1 LTPVIALAMAGAA
14 CGVSRGGDGPLA
26 SITFA
31 DGSTVEIQQSEV
43 DVISAGITSSDRFVQ
58 LAYGGAIPE
67 SLDNTILGQVIGSRM
82 INQALANAGSSVS
95 TSDLADGRAQ
105 LVAELTTV
113 LQEQGEAEPAAAAEE
128 VAIEIRGYVDLLSLN
143 IKGSEVLSDALAEQ
157 GAEGDEIPCVR
168 HILVDT
174 EEVSDDIFA
183 QLEDGGDFAALAA
196 EFTTDPSGVSSGGDL
211 GCSPADRYVP
221 EFMDAVNGAEIG
233 VPVQVQT
240 DFGYHILEVTAIEVD
255 NSAAVGDAISAVF
268 DSAMVEVDPLVGTWD
283 AASGTIIPAN

>member
-1 LTPVIALAMAGAA
+1 MRFNGTARTGAGRQRFNPPPRLERWRAWFTL
-14 CGVSRGGDGPLA
+14 GGL
-26 SITFA
+26 
-31 DGSTVEIQQSEV
+31 
-43 DVISAGITSSDRFVQ
+43 
-58 LAYGGAIPE
+58 
-67 SLDNTILGQVIGSRM
+67 ILLFCI
-82 INQALANAGSSVS
+82 L
-95 TSDLADGRAQ
+95 LGRAIWLQ
-105 LVAELTTV
+105 GFNEGF

-157 GAEGDEIPCVR
+157 GAEGDEIPCGL

-174 EEVSDDIFA
+174 EEVSDEVFA
-183 QLEDGGDFAALAA
+183 RLEDGGDFAGLAA
-196 EFTTDPSGVSSGGDL
+196 EFTTDPSGVSNGGDL

-221 EFMDAVNGAEIG
+221 ELMDAVNGAEIG

-240 DFGYHILEVTAIEVD
+240 DSGYHILEVTAIEVD